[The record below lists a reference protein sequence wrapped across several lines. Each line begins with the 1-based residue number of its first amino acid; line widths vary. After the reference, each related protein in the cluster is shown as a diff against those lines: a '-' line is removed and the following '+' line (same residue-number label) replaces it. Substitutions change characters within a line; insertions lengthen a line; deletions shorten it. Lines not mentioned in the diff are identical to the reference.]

1 MDKNCRKVAIITD
14 NPGWHGEQLRK
25 SLKGRDLD
33 SVYLSLADCSIEITG
48 EANDIKLP
56 GFEEPPFGIFVRGVP
71 GGSLEQVIFRLD
83 LLHGLHDL
91 GVKIYNS
98 PKSIERTVDKPLT
111 SMLLNRA
118 GLPTPK
124 TWICESD
131 YQANEILKKYSNNN
145 KKIVLK
151 PLFGSQGLGI
161 HLIDQITGL
170 VHDEKFAGIYYL
182 QEFIERKN
190 NNFIDIRVLVIDG
203 VAKAG
208 MTRHSKNWLT
218 IRAHG
223 ANCTPLELNQDLS
236 QLSEM
241 ACKVLEIDYAGVD
254 LIEDKNGKYH
264 IIEVNSIPAWYGLQQ
279 VVDFDIADCLIDSFI
294 KNVSRNNTL
303 QIYSN

>member
-25 SLKGRDLD
+25 SLKVRDLD

-218 IRAHG
+218 NRAQG
-223 ANCTPLELNQDLS
+223 ANCMPLELNQDLS

>member
-1 MDKNCRKVAIITD
+1 VDKNCRKVAIITD

-25 SLKGRDLD
+25 SLKDRDLD
-33 SVYLSLADCSIEITG
+33 SVYISLADCSIEITG
-48 EANDIKLP
+48 EPDDIKLP
-56 GFEEPPFGIFVRGVP
+56 GFKELPFGVFVRGVP

-131 YQANEILKKYSNNN
+131 YQANKILKKYSNNN

-218 IRAHG
+218 NRAQG
-223 ANCTPLELNQDLS
+223 ANCMPLELNQDLS

>member
-1 MDKNCRKVAIITD
+1 MDKNCGKVAIITD
-14 NPGWHGEQLRK
+14 NPGWHGKQLRK
-25 SLKGRDLD
+25 SLKDRDLD
-33 SVYLSLADCSIEITG
+33 SIYISLADCSIEITG
-48 EANDIKLP
+48 EPDDIKLP
-56 GFEEPPFGIFVRGVP
+56 GFEELPFGIFVRGVP

-111 SMLLNRA
+111 SILLNRA

-131 YQANEILKKYSNNN
+131 HQANEILKKYSNNN

-190 NNFIDIRVLVIDG
+190 NNFIDMRVLVIDG

-208 MTRHSKNWLT
+208 MKRHSKNWLT
-218 IRAHG
+218 NRAQG
-223 ANCTPLELNQDLS
+223 ANCIPLELNQDLS
-236 QLSEM
+236 QLSEK

-303 QIYSN
+303 RVYSN

>member
-124 TWICESD
+124 TWIC
-131 YQANEILKKYSNNN
+131 
-145 KKIVLK
+145 
-151 PLFGSQGLGI
+151 
-161 HLIDQITGL
+161 
-170 VHDEKFAGIYYL
+170 
-182 QEFIERKN
+182 
-190 NNFIDIRVLVIDG
+190 
-203 VAKAG
+203 
-208 MTRHSKNWLT
+208 
-218 IRAHG
+218 
-223 ANCTPLELNQDLS
+223 
-236 QLSEM
+236 
-241 ACKVLEIDYAGVD
+241 
-254 LIEDKNGKYH
+254 
-264 IIEVNSIPAWYGLQQ
+264 
-279 VVDFDIADCLIDSFI
+279 
-294 KNVSRNNTL
+294 
-303 QIYSN
+303 

>member
-25 SLKGRDLD
+25 SLKDRDLD
-33 SVYLSLADCSIEITG
+33 SVYISLADCSIEITG
-48 EANDIKLP
+48 EPDDIKLP
-56 GFEEPPFGIFVRGVP
+56 GFEELPFGIFVRGVP

-218 IRAHG
+218 NRAQG
-223 ANCTPLELNQDLS
+223 ANCMPLELNQDLS

>member
-33 SVYLSLADCSIEITG
+33 SVYLSLADCSTEITG

-98 PKSIERTVDKPLT
+98 PKSIERTVDIPLT

-218 IRAHG
+218 NRAQG
-223 ANCTPLELNQDLS
+223 ANCMPLELNQDLS